1 MLVIK
6 KKNVKISAVLS
17 LLLIIDYLARYTLKH
32 QGRIQGG
39 AEPAPAPPLGGPAMG
54 RPRAAGPSGRQVE
67 TNFSNKAY
75 KKISLASLADFI
87 KLDVFR

>member
-1 MLVIK
+1 MFTDNEIP
-6 KKNVKISAVLS
+6 
-17 LLLIIDYLARYTLKH
+17 

-39 AEPAPAPPLGGPAMG
+39 AEPAPAPPLGGPAHG
-54 RPRAAGPSGRQVE
+54 RPRAASPSAPGPCGRQVE